1 MGVLTPEATPLM
13 AVAGW
18 VGCGSTPWQVWGLQH
33 SGGAGG
39 AVARRRMPTAAEVE
53 ALEQRAA
60 AAEAES
66 RRLLAALDEARS
78 GAASA
83 VNSGG
88 GIAGVLMEVHRCPH
102 CRCRCG
108 FNTAAAQET
117 GDSRVTRCGRLSTK
131 KGEICR

>member
-1 MGVLTPEATPLM
+1 VGVLTPEATPLM

-66 RRLLAALDEARS
+66 GRLLAALDEARS

-88 GIAGVLMEVHRCPH
+88 GIAGVLMEVRRCPH
-102 CRCRCG
+102 CSCR
-108 FNTAAAQET
+108 NTAAAQET
-117 GDSRVTRCGRLSTK
+117 GDSRVTRCGRLSTE
-131 KGEICR
+131 KGVKCR